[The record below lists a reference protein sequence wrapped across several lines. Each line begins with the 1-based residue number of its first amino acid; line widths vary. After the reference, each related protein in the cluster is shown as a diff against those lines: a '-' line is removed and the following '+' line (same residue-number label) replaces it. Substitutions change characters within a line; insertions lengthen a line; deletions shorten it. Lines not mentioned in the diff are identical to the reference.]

1 MRRLKCLLL
10 LTNSTTAD
18 VNVSYYVLIGDFI
31 ERLWVCSESK
41 EHIIDETRSY
51 QNVVRLNVSARGRVV
66 PNPAYLSKHIN
77 EEKRLFSHY
86 LYLTPPFFW
95 RDEFQ
100 AVGCRCTSTGD

>member
-51 QNVVRLNVSARGRVV
+51 QNVVRLNVPHVV
-66 PNPAYLSKHIN
+66 G
-77 EEKRLFSHY
+77 
-86 LYLTPPFFW
+86 LYLTRRTYPS
-95 RDEFQ
+95 
-100 AVGCRCTSTGD
+100 TSTRRSVFFHIICI